1 MKKIIVL
8 FAIIVSSLLSFGQ
21 SVNIGDILCTDQ
33 TIVSREDY
41 HNSGKT
47 AWGIVFYVN
56 NSDSHGWAVAL
67 HDQASSIQWCSE
79 HYYGYDIPNL
89 PNYEDARAAM
99 HDLNGSLNTDI
110 IRNVDFALGFP
121 AAWTVDYDNGW
132 YLPSAGQLRYLYSNF
147 PEVNASL
154 QIVGGTTI
162 PYWTNKYY
170 WSSTEFTGFHAYDM
184 NSGGSLGDYVK
195 DNHVNYP
202 PNGIAVRQIR
212 DFDIP
217 NPVHPTYHVGDLI
230 TNDDGSQG
238 ILFYVNADQTDG
250 WMVALNDAAD
260 HAQWGNNGN
269 VPGLTD
275 QTCSTP
281 YGALLDETSGYD
293 NTSYIRNHETNSS
306 IAAKLVDF
314 EHGWYLPTAGQLSK
328 LFGALAFIED
338 KLQTY
343 GTTLAKDSY
352 WSSSE
357 ADASEAFALSCATT
371 ANTRSGH
378 FLRYGKSMYCR
389 VRAVRNL
396 VFEENPPI
404 VGNIHVPETVCAN
417 ESLDLQIPE
426 THYAS
431 YQGWQLSPTSN
442 FDEPITYNGE
452 PISFDHNG
460 WYLRYFA
467 SNSFGT
473 VYSNSVC
480 INVWPTYATSFNIAS
495 CTEYIWN
502 GITYSAPGVYEQTL
516 SSIHGCD
523 SLVTLNL
530 SFDSINKREVFL
542 TGCDEI
548 TYNGVAYTQSGTYQQ
563 IIPANI
569 GCDTIVELYLNIRHS
584 PYVSPIHGENLIYY
598 QTTGDF
604 TYSIDTVEGCF
615 GYDWSLDGPW
625 TLTSSPDSPECTV
638 RIYSQGTATLKVR
651 VYTECGFIERSLFI
665 NHDVLPDVIIY
676 PNPTQGDFNIVLYG
690 MQDEAIILIY
700 DYLGQFIERLSVDTN
715 LGGIVVPY
723 SLAGKA
729 AGVYVVTVINHYN
742 VVRRKVV
749 KSTASSYGFYNWNW

>member
-1 MKKIIVL
+1 MKKILLL
-8 FAIIVSSLLSFGQ
+8 FVIIVSSLISFGQ
-21 SVNIGDILCTDQ
+21 SVNIGDILCTDE
-33 TIVSREDY
+33 TTVSREDY
-41 HNSGKT
+41 PNSGKT
-47 AWGIVFYVN
+47 AWGIVFHVDN
-56 NSDSHGWAVAL
+56 NDSHGWAVAL

-79 HYYGYDIPNL
+79 YYYGYDIPEL

-99 HDLNGSLNTDI
+99 HDLNGFLNTDI
-110 IRNVDFALGFP
+110 IRNVDFALSFP
-121 AAWTVDYDNGW
+121 AAWAVDYDNGW
-132 YLPSAGQLRYLYSNF
+132 YLPSAGQLRYLHSNF

-154 QIVGGTTI
+154 QVVGGTTI

-170 WSSTEFTGFHAYDM
+170 WSSTEFTGYHAYDM

-217 NPVHPTYHVGDLI
+217 NPTHPTYHVGDLI

-238 ILFYVNADQTDG
+238 ILFYVNPDQTDG
-250 WMVALNDAAD
+250 WMVALNDVTD

-293 NTSYIRNHETNSS
+293 NTGYIRSHETNSS

-314 EHGWYLPTAGQLSK
+314 ERGWYLPTAGQLSK

-343 GTTLAKDSY
+343 GTTLAKDNY

-357 ADASEAFALSCATT
+357 ANANEAFALSCAPT
-371 ANTRSGH
+371 ANIRAGH

-389 VRAVRNL
+389 VRAVKNL
-396 VFEENPPI
+396 VFVENPPI
-404 VGNIHVPETVCAN
+404 VGNINVPETVCAN
-417 ESLDLQIPE
+417 ESLYLQVPQ
-426 THYAS
+426 TQYATS
-431 YQGWQLSPTSN
+431 QGWQLSPTPDFSN
-442 FDEPITYNGE
+442 PIAYNSEPIGFN
-452 PISFDHNG
+452 HNG

-467 SNSFGT
+467 SNSFGI
-473 VYSNSVC
+473 VYSNVVGIS
-480 INVWPTYATSFNIAS
+480 VWPNYETSFNITT
-495 CTEYIWN
+495 CTDYTWN
-502 GITYSAPGVYEQTL
+502 SITYTEPGMYQQLL

-530 SFDSINKREVFL
+530 SLDSINKREVFL
-542 TGCDEI
+542 IGCDSVSFYGI
-548 TYNGVAYTQSGTYQQ
+548 NYTQSGHYEQ
-563 IIPANI
+563 IAAGST
-569 GCDTIVELYLNIRHS
+569 GCDTVIDLYLTIHHT
-584 PYVSPIHGENLIYY
+584 PYVSQIHGESLIYY
-598 QTTGDF
+598 QTTGTY
-604 TYSIDTVEGCF
+604 TYSIDPVEGCF

-625 TLTSSPDSPECTV
+625 ILNSSPDSPKCSV
-638 RIYSQGTATLKVR
+638 DIYSPGTATLKVR

-665 NHDVLPDVIIY
+665 NHDALPDVIIY

-700 DYLGQFIERLSVDTN
+700 DYLGQFIGRLNVDTN
-715 LGGIVVPY
+715 LEGSVVPY
-723 SLAGKA
+723 SLVGKA
-729 AGVYVVTVINHYN
+729 AGVYVVTVINHNN
-742 VVRRKVV
+742 VIRRKVV
-749 KSTASSYGFYNWNW
+749 KSTASSTGFYNWDW